1 MGKKKKRT
9 NQSRPFSEIDYIK
22 NRVRTLPTGKCYLS
36 EDWEKGGE
44 AIAIVTR
51 CHPKGTL
58 TAGVFLIDTLCL
70 GLKDSICRFN
80 MDSHEL
86 DNFINDFYHGVPM
99 KETDY
104 VTVHNLIYGAIEF
117 AEEAGILPDKSFEL
131 TRYILSPDTEDIPL
145 MQFDFGKDGRHLL
158 IANNRV
164 ELDYYLP
171 KLKKSLG
178 DNFRYICNMPE
189 DISDLMPVDMDVPP
203 AEQYTYKPHGYPA
216 TISPLHTELMALFT
230 DEKYNFG
237 FPDDIL
243 DRILGISHPELS
255 HDIEQMALWRI
266 GTSLAEIAS
275 GKDDYSPLL
284 VHCVFFLGELGYE
297 KSLPVIL
304 EILRQNDDFLEY
316 SFGDATSE
324 IFIPT
329 LYLLGKDNL
338 DALDSYLHE
347 PGLHTFARALL
358 FPAVSMVPYFQPERR
373 QEVIGWFRNL
383 LVFYKENL
391 PERRCC
397 DGTLVGMLMHSLIDI
412 NAVELLPE
420 IKAIYDTGLVDA
432 MPCGDYAEVAYEIN
446 KKQKYPQYKE
456 YSLDIRERYRQFGKW
471 DS

>member
-1 MGKKKKRT
+1 MGKKKKKK
-9 NQSRPFSEIDYIK
+9 NQSKAFSEIDYIK
-22 NRVRTLPTGKCYLS
+22 NRVRNLPTGKCYLN
-36 EDWEKGGE
+36 ENWEKGGE

-58 TAGVFLIDTLCL
+58 TAGVFLIDSFCL
-70 GLKDSICRFN
+70 GLKDSTFRFN
-80 MDSHEL
+80 MDPQEL
-86 DNFINDFYHGVPM
+86 DNFINDSFRGVTM

-117 AEEAGILPDKSFEL
+117 AEEAGCSPDKSFNI

-145 MQFDFGKDGRHLL
+145 VQFDFGKDGKHLL
-158 IANNRV
+158 IANSRT

-171 KLKKSLG
+171 KLKKYLG
-178 DNFRYICNMPE
+178 DDFRYVCNMDEYTPASWFP
-189 DISDLMPVDMDVPP
+189 DIDTPP
-203 AEQYTYKPHGYPA
+203 MEQYTYKPHGYPS
-216 TISPLHTELMALFT
+216 TVSLSHPELIALFS
-230 DEKYNFG
+230 DEEYNFG

-243 DRILGISHPELS
+243 DRILSISHPELS

-284 VHCVFFLGELGYE
+284 THSVFFLGELGYE

-397 DGTLVGMLMHSLIDI
+397 DGTLVGMLMNSLIDM

-420 IKAIYDTGLVDA
+420 IKAIYDTGLVDT